1 MPDAPEG
8 LAQWKLKRAKAYH
21 SDPHSRGRRVG
32 SHSRHHNGAVQ
43 PAGAFSAAGHEFGG
57 LWDPLKSR
65 LRARL
70 SQPDHHSLTP
80 AEGKLLGFKHVRVDV
95 RMEHQKQLVRSG
107 SEEGS
112 GRGCSWTL

>member
-1 MPDAPEG
+1 MPDAPEC
-8 LAQWKLKRAKAYH
+8 LAQRKLKQAKAYH

-32 SHSRHHNGAVQ
+32 FHSRHHNGVVQ
-43 PAGAFSAAGHEFGG
+43 PAGAFSAAGHGLGG

-80 AEGKLLGFKHVRVDV
+80 GEGRLLGSKHVRVDV
-95 RMEHQKQLVRSG
+95 RMDQKQLIRSG

-112 GRGCSWTL
+112 G

>member
-1 MPDAPEG
+1 
-8 LAQWKLKRAKAYH
+8 
-21 SDPHSRGRRVG
+21 
-32 SHSRHHNGAVQ
+32 VQ

-80 AEGKLLGFKHVRVDV
+80 AEGRLLSFKDARVDV
-95 RMEHQKQLVRSG
+95 RMEHQNQLIRSG
-107 SEEGS
+107 LGRAVVEDVAGRCSS
-112 GRGCSWTL
+112 GLSGLA